1 MAERSQSQK
10 TNSKLPMFEF
20 EPDEYIFTK
29 LAYYFKR
36 RKRKKEESKA
46 NVVNLSDLKPRLTIF
61 ARAITGEAI
70 EIYDAEREGGYKN
83 NNFFLPSKFFDF
95 QTVDEN
101 ISFYLF
107 RILYLSIQKNLNLN
121 WNDNQEHE
129 LLESQQK
136 ANETSSI
143 VLETLFEQFPITKKY
158 FEQFKKHYES
168 KVKDELL
175 TDYTFIFGKW
185 MRNNP
190 EEDSNNKLKNFT
202 DKVKKGKEEKP
213 KTILK
218 SKAVEEIISVQ
229 VDEKQ
234 REDATTQHQFEKV
247 ETADEFGGNWRDM
260 DGDDDLK
267 DHENALDELNMKY
280 TVRVDDTAHSVYQ
293 ADFVENTTVSES
305 AEVDSSGYHILYDEW
320 NYSKRKYKEN
330 FCKVY
335 PKTLLKTNVPYY
347 KKTLNQ
353 NKSTLNG
360 LRKMLTAVNNKYL
373 QQRRQTQGEEFDID
387 AITDLF
393 VDVHSG
399 HTPSEKIYLSKR
411 KKEKNI
417 SILLLLDISLSSDGY
432 AGGNRVIDVEKQVSI
447 LFGEILNEFN
457 IDFSIDCFYSK
468 TRNHSTYITIKDFD
482 GDWNKAKL
490 KVGAVEPNGYTRI
503 GAALRHSGA
512 MLDKRDTKNKWV
524 ILISDGKPNDYDKY
538 EGKYGI
544 NDVKQALRELNER
557 QINSYALAIEAQAK
571 YYLPQM
577 FGQNHYQILTTP
589 VEMLKSLVLL
599 YEKIKHQS

>member
-1 MAERSQSQK
+1 M
-10 TNSKLPMFEF
+10 L
-20 EPDEYIFTK
+20 
-29 LAYYFKR
+29 
-36 RKRKKEESKA
+36 
-46 NVVNLSDLKPRLTIF
+46 
-61 ARAITGEAI
+61 
-70 EIYDAEREGGYKN
+70 
-83 NNFFLPSKFFDF
+83 
-95 QTVDEN
+95 
-101 ISFYLF
+101 
-107 RILYLSIQKNLNLN
+107 
-121 WNDNQEHE
+121 
-129 LLESQQK
+129 
-136 ANETSSI
+136 
-143 VLETLFEQFPITKKY
+143 
-158 FEQFKKHYES
+158 
-168 KVKDELL
+168 
-175 TDYTFIFGKW
+175 
-185 MRNNP
+185 
-190 EEDSNNKLKNFT
+190 
-202 DKVKKGKEEKP
+202 
-213 KTILK
+213 
-218 SKAVEEIISVQ
+218 
-229 VDEKQ
+229 
-234 REDATTQHQFEKV
+234 QHQFEKV
-247 ETADEFGGNWRDM
+247 ETAEEFGGNFRDM
-260 DGDDDLK
+260 DGDDELDE
-267 DHENALDELNMKY
+267 HSNALEELNMKY

-293 ADFVENTTVSES
+293 ADFIENTTVSES
-305 AEVDSSGYHILYDEW
+305 AENDASGYHLTYDEW
-320 NYSKRKYKEN
+320 DYSTRSYKED

-335 PKTLLKTNVPYY
+335 PRTNLGSDVAYY
-347 KKTLNQ
+347 KKTISKN
-353 NKSTLNG
+353 NSTLVG
-360 LRKMLTAVNNKYL
+360 LRKMLTTVNNKFQ

-411 KKEKNI
+411 KKEKDL

-432 AGGNRVIDVEKQVSI
+432 AAGSRVIDVEKEVSI

-468 TRNHSTYITIKDFD
+468 TRNHSTYLTIKGFD
-482 GDWNKAKL
+482 EDWNRAKF
-490 KVGAVEPNGYTRI
+490 KVGAVEPSGYTRI

-589 VEMLKSLVLL
+589 VELLQSLVKL